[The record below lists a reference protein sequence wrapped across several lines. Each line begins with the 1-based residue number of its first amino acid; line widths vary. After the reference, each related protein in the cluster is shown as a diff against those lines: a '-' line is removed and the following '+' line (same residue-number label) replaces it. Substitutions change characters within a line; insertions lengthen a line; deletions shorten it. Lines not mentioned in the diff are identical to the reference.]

1 MMRVGK
7 KKLQWIGWLSGCYC
21 VPRWPL
27 GILQLF
33 LCNSNNNSD
42 TKRRRRVR
50 KLVFVTQKKNQHF
63 LCVMVLVLWLSV
75 LCFLDFWIVIHCC
88 FDFEKW
94 AWFLDSVYC
103 VSLFPLYHLSPQV
116 QPSLGLFTSCSLNV
130 VSVFHVLFISIH
142 SLTVLHTMCPDI
154 LPSDPAFKVISSQS
168 TDFKGCECENW
179 TTEQ

>member
-50 KLVFVTQKKNQHF
+50 KLVLWRRKKNQHF
-63 LCVMVLVLWLSV
+63 LCVLVLVLWLSV
-75 LCFLDFWIVIHCC
+75 LFFGLLNRNSLLFWFWEVG
-88 FDFEKW
+88 
-94 AWFLDSVYC
+94 L
-103 VSLFPLYHLSPQV
+103 VSRLCLPPLYHLSPQV

>member
-50 KLVFVTQKKNQHF
+50 KLVFVTQKKKSALPVCHGSGSLTQCFVFFGLLNRNSLLF
-63 LCVMVLVLWLSV
+63 WFWEVGLVSRFCLS
-75 LCFLDFWIVIHCC
+75 
-88 FDFEKW
+88 
-94 AWFLDSVYC
+94 
-103 VSLFPLYHLSPQV
+103 PLYHLSPQV

-154 LPSDPAFKVISSQS
+154 PSDPAFKVISSQS

>member
-7 KKLQWIGWLSGCYC
+7 TKLQWIGWLSGCYC
-21 VPRWPL
+21 VPRWLL

-42 TKRRRRVR
+42 TKRRVR

-63 LCVMVLVLWLSV
+63 LCVMVLVILTQ
-75 LCFLDFWIVIHCC
+75 CFVFFGLLNRNSLLFWFWEVG
-88 FDFEKW
+88 
-94 AWFLDSVYC
+94 L
-103 VSLFPLYHLSPQV
+103 VSRFCLPPLYHLSPQV

>member
-50 KLVFVTQKKNQHF
+50 KLVLWRRKKKSALPVCLGSGSLTQCFVFFGLLNRNSLLF
-63 LCVMVLVLWLSV
+63 WFWEVGLVSRLCLP
-75 LCFLDFWIVIHCC
+75 
-88 FDFEKW
+88 
-94 AWFLDSVYC
+94 
-103 VSLFPLYHLSPQV
+103 PLYHLSPQV